1 MLSLLVFASAQSD
14 EATLRAIVGKYY
26 EAYTRNDWE
35 AFSRLWHERSPAL
48 AARANIWQQ
57 QAANFDFKFT
67 EPVISR
73 LKIIND
79 LATLRVA
86 VRRTMTQKNS
96 ATRNIT
102 EVRAELSFLRV
113 NGEWKLLDE
122 ASAVGEL
129 LNALTG
135 ARTDDERRLL
145 LDEDK
150 ELVTRE
156 LLFMLNSQSDRAYAQ
171 GDHTRALSLL
181 QSAILVA
188 ERLGDRNE
196 LSDAWHKAGIIHFL
210 QKRYDAAL
218 IAYRKSLAIEEAS
231 GRPYEIARSF
241 SSIALVE
248 LSQNKFPEALAG
260 FGRAL
265 AVYETLDKKSDVIQT
280 LENIGNVYYEQGDF
294 PHAIEIYQ
302 RCIQLYDANKQPRPA
317 AQHVLK
323 LAQIQFEQGHDAAAV
338 ALYRQAAER
347 LAAAGDRRSLGYA
360 FHSAA
365 NILYEQGDY
374 NQALGL
380 YQRSR
385 QAERAAGTREGE
397 SGALQG
403 IGLIHSLN
411 GNYALALPVYEQNL
425 EVARAIKDKAGVAT
439 AWQKVGGAHFSLGKY
454 DDALTAYKE
463 SLALREQL
471 GDAQDTALSL
481 LDVGVTLG
489 AKQDYVAA
497 LERYG
502 KSRALYE
509 QANNPVGVAA
519 ALLNTAFAHYQQNDF
534 VKTLEVAEQA
544 AQYAQRGEDLD
555 LFWQARHRAGR
566 AYFQLNDLALA
577 RNALTEAITTI
588 ETMRP
593 QTSRSQQ
600 PRFFESKISPYLA
613 MVDVAIGEGLGNE
626 AFNFAERARTRVLTG
641 VLQNAKTQ
649 IVKTMTAREQQR
661 ERQLLGQI
669 TIFNAQLYREQER
682 DKPSAARI
690 GVIKAQLQ
698 KAQAEYA
705 DFRTKLYALR
715 PQLKL
720 LRGELKPAVVEQA
733 ARLIPN
739 TKTALLEFVETDE
752 RVYLFVFT
760 KQQAKS
766 SHAKVPVAA
775 NTNVFP
781 SGPSGLVLKIFALG
795 TNRADLFARVSNFN
809 QAISKMNS
817 QLPNA
822 NLPDAT
828 LPDATLPD
836 ATLPDATLD
845 AQARELY
852 DLLLKEARPAL
863 KGKTQLMIAPDA
875 VSWSLPFAA
884 LRNEEQRY
892 LIEDFA
898 IAYTPSLTVFS
909 AIVNTRIT
917 PPVPNR
923 AGTRVT
929 PPASLFAVANPALG
943 QNALELLKTS
953 LQTAQEPLTEAEKGV
968 AELAKLYGAQRSV
981 TLTGAEASEDR
992 IKAEIGRHRFTH
1004 LVIHLAAP
1012 GVHHE
1017 ASPLF
1022 SLLAFA
1028 PSPENKDGNG
1038 TEENGLLDL
1047 RELLRLNLNAD
1058 LVVLQASEW
1067 AKPRTVSNRAM
1078 TAWAWAWLVAGSRST
1093 LISNWRVESPCITQA
1108 MLELHRQIN
1117 TPRTNPTKAAAWRAA
1132 VLKLLEQEEYR
1143 HPYFWAGFAMV
1154 GDGK

>member
-1 MLSLLVFASAQSD
+1 MRVIPSLLLLVSLLVFASAQSD
-14 EATLRAIVGKYY
+14 EAAIRAIVGKYY
-26 EAYTRNDWE
+26 DAYTRNDWD
-35 AFSRLWHERSPAL
+35 AFAALWHERSPAL

-57 QAANFDFKFT
+57 QAANFNFKFT

-73 LKIIND
+73 LKIEND
-79 LATLRVA
+79 LATLLVA
-86 VRRTMTQKNS
+86 VRRTTTSKNS
-96 ATRNIT
+96 NATNIT
-102 EVRAELSFLRV
+102 EVRAELSFIRV
-113 NGEWKLLDE
+113 NGEWKLWDE
-122 ASAVGEL
+122 ASAIGGL

-135 ARTDDERRLL
+135 AKTDDQRRLL
-145 LDEDK
+145 LDEEK

-171 GDHTRALSLL
+171 GDHARALGLL
-181 QSAILVA
+181 QSVILVA

-196 LSDAWHKAGIIHFL
+196 LSEAWHKAGIIHFL

-231 GRPYEIARSF
+231 GRQYEIARSV

-248 LSQNKFPEALAG
+248 LSQSKFTAALAG
-260 FGRAL
+260 FRRAL
-265 AVYETLDKKSDVIQT
+265 AIYETLDKKSDITQT

-294 PHAIEIYQ
+294 PHAIEIYH

-317 AQHVLK
+317 AQRVLK
-323 LAQIQFEQGHDAAAV
+323 LAQIEFEQGHDLAAV
-338 ALYRQAAER
+338 ELYRKAAER

-365 NILYEQGDY
+365 NILYDQGDY

-380 YQRSR
+380 YQRSL
-385 QAERAAGTREGE
+385 QAESAAGTREGE

-411 GNYALALPVYEQNL
+411 GNYTLALPIYEQNL
-425 EVARAIKDKAGVAT
+425 EVARAINDKAGLAT

-454 DDALTAYKE
+454 DDALIGYKE

-489 AKQDYVAA
+489 AKQDYAAA
-497 LERYG
+497 LEQYG

-534 VKTLEVAEQA
+534 AKTLEVAEQA
-544 AQYAQRGEDLD
+544 AQYAKRGEDMD
-555 LFWQARHRAGR
+555 LFWQARYRAGR
-566 AYFQLNDLALA
+566 AYFRLNDLALA
-577 RNALTEAITTI
+577 RKALIEAITTI

-613 MVDVAIGEGLGNE
+613 MVDVAIGDGLGNE
-626 AFNFAERARTRVLTG
+626 AFNFAERARARVLTG
-641 VLQNAKTQ
+641 VLLTAKTQ

-661 ERQLLGQI
+661 ERQLLGQS

-682 DKPSAARI
+682 DKPNAARI
-690 GVIKAQLQ
+690 DAIKARLQ
-698 KAQAEYA
+698 KAQADYA

-720 LRGELKPAVVEQA
+720 LRGELKPATVEQVA
-733 ARLIPN
+733 GLISN
-739 TKTALLEFVETDE
+739 TNTALLEFVETDE

-760 KQQAKS
+760 KQQAKP
-766 SHAKVPVAA
+766 SHAKAPVAA
-775 NTNVFP
+775 SPRAFP
-781 SGPSGLVLKIFALG
+781 SGAVLKIFALAIS
-795 TNRADLFARVSNFN
+795 RAELFARVSNFN
-809 QAISKMNS
+809 QAISTMNA
-817 QLPNA
+817 PNSIL
-822 NLPDAT
+822 NV
-828 LPDATLPD
+828 
-836 ATLPDATLD
+836 
-845 AQARELY
+845 QARELY

-863 KGKTQLMIAPDA
+863 EGKTQLMIAPDA

-884 LRNEEQRY
+884 LRSEGDRY

-909 AIVNTRIT
+909 AMANTRIA
-917 PPVPNR
+917 PSVPNR
-923 AGTRVT
+923 AGARVT
-929 PPASLFAVANPALG
+929 PPVSLLAVANPALSL
-943 QNALELLKTS
+943 NALELLKTA
-953 LQTAQEPLTEAEKGV
+953 LQTVQKSLTESEKGV
-968 AELAKLYGAQRSV
+968 AELATLYGAERSV

-992 IKAEIGRHRFTH
+992 IKAEIGRHRF
-1004 LVIHLAAP
+1004 IHMSVP
-1012 GVHHE
+1012 GIHNE

-1028 PSPENKDGNG
+1028 PTQDGKDGNR

-1067 AKPRTVSNRAM
+1067 AKPQRVSNRAM
-1078 TAWAWAWLVAGSRST
+1078 TAWTWAWFVAGSRST
-1093 LISNWRVESPCITQA
+1093 LISNWPVESPCITQA
-1108 MLELHRQIN
+1108 MVELHRQIN